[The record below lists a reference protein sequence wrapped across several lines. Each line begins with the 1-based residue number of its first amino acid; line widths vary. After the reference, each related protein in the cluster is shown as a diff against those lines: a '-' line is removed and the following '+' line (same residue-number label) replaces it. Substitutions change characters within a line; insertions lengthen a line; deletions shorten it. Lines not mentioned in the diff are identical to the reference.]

1 MNEHY
6 QKKDSYEK
14 VMEDKK
20 KNVIMYKFTP
30 PGSNGSMP
38 DAIIMQMNL
47 PEIFPN
53 EIFSIF

>member
-1 MNEHY
+1 
-6 QKKDSYEK
+6 
-14 VMEDKK
+14 MEDKK

-30 PGSNGSMP
+30 PGSNGTVP

-47 PEIFPN
+47 PEIYPN